1 MYMLRHK
8 TAIDEKLI
16 CNHELSKSI
25 NKPSVY
31 KIGHNSYIT
40 FLKTNW
46 HSPVVFFFSE
56 SLTEEL
62 ALAILCLLPIDT
74 SKLGINSSCLSIEC
88 GNDSKLYGDFDCNAY
103 LKTRCTNN
111 SIGKIIYLVHFIVF
125 NYLKY
130 VNSFQNIKKYSNDFS
145 YKNVIHKTSGNS
157 ILNSAKK

>member
-1 MYMLRHK
+1 MK
-8 TAIDEKLI
+8 
-16 CNHELSKSI
+16 NLSVIMNWLSPLTSLLSI
-25 NKPSVY
+25 
-31 KIGHNSYIT
+31 KIVNNSYIA

-46 HSPVVFFFSE
+46 HSPVSE

-88 GNDSKLYGDFDCNAY
+88 GNNSKSYGDFDCNAY

-111 SIGKIIYLVHFIVF
+111 SIGKIIHLVHCIVLH
-125 NYLKY
+125 YLKY
-130 VNSFQNIKKYSNDFS
+130 VNSFQNIKKYSNDFW